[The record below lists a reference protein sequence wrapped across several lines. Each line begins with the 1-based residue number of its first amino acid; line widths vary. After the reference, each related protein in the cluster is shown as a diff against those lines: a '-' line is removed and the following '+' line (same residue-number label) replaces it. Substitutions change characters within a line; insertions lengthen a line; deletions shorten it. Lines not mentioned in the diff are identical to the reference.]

1 MLIHAFMK
9 HNADVI
15 SVRCTAT
22 VGMWFSDCSV
32 AMPCPVLRQLRAE
45 MLSEKEY
52 CEIVPVMI
60 TRCPNPHLIDSW
72 SNYLAYANLSQL
84 FEGST
89 SIVKKWEAEC
99 TQWQTNHRVTMR
111 SCGACYS
118 TVVSYAFAE
127 NWREDITSLMLTS
140 SVAHL
145 FQRHQIKSAQ
155 STISEQTA
163 LRQSSS

>member
-1 MLIHAFMK
+1 MQGPMQMCSVHARVELDGKIDLLDSQLRVSFK

-15 SVRCTAT
+15 SLRCTAT

-32 AMPCPVLRQLRAE
+32 AMPCPVLRQLMAK

-72 SNYLAYANLSQL
+72 SNYLAYANISQL

-89 SIVKKWEAEC
+89 SIEKK
-99 TQWQTNHRVTMR
+99 
-111 SCGACYS
+111 
-118 TVVSYAFAE
+118 
-127 NWREDITSLMLTS
+127 
-140 SVAHL
+140 
-145 FQRHQIKSAQ
+145 
-155 STISEQTA
+155 
-163 LRQSSS
+163 